1 MQKTKNNGFII
12 VGDCMNL
19 NWLYKA
25 VLTIII
31 TITILLII
39 DTIGISNPVSES
51 INEIEGL
58 FYI

>member
-1 MQKTKNNGFII
+1 
-12 VGDCMNL
+12 MNL